1 MQYIFLYAIHYLNIV
16 TYNLI
21 SLLMLFFTLI
31 HFHRLIS
38 DDLLV
43 NLLLKWEVELT
54 SITGEPKQALDSIDF
69 ITETVALVIN

>member
-16 TYNLI
+16 IYNLI

>member
-16 TYNLI
+16 IYNLI
-21 SLLMLFFTLI
+21 SLLMLFLTLI

>member
-1 MQYIFLYAIHYLNIV
+1 MQHIFLYAIHYLNIV
-16 TYNLI
+16 IYNLI